1 MRIKYGGGAGQNQ
14 SLRNYPRGRGGKAT
28 LGRKVPS
35 RTLGRRGRR
44 GRPRRPPQPPS
55 SRPGWTRASPA
66 EPGGDRGSPGARS
79 ARAEALA
86 IAWLNVTTSPQ
97 PPVAPHPLPFQLVA
111 RERERTVP
119 SSSCCP
125 ASPHQPLPSLQDR
138 AQVTALRCSLL

>member
-111 RERERTVP
+111 REREREDRPLLLLLPGFASSTPALPPRPGSGNSP
-119 SSSCCP
+119 S
-125 ASPHQPLPSLQDR
+125 
-138 AQVTALRCSLL
+138 V